1 MKIYTHRRA
10 ELEHIGRLFF
20 DVHDIEQYLDVVFL
34 ALGRIKIDSPIIIT
48 RVGVS
53 A

>member
-20 DVHDIEQYLDVVFL
+20 DVHDIEQYLDLFL